1 MHPAVYGQLL
11 RLPVA
16 CGQGEL
22 CLGTWSPFTSS
33 SWPLRSLLF
42 LCSRELDA
50 GWCLM
55 HLVKGQRNAFARDV
69 GTCGLLTQ
77 ASLGLFFADF
87 WHFFLP
93 TRPLQSLS
101 NGDRMDVRS
110 RRRQRRMKRREEVA
124 RTAHACPD
132 WHTIPPHSTHTQTH
146 VRSFKHTRMQALSVQ
161 AANNN
166 KLS

>member
-77 ASLGLFFADF
+77 ASSVHFCWLVTFFFTYMTVAVTEQWRQAWCNEQKTSEADEKKRGSGKNSARMSWLTYYPF
-87 WHFFLP
+87 
-93 TRPLQSLS
+93 SL
-101 NGDRMDVRS
+101 
-110 RRRQRRMKRREEVA
+110 
-124 RTAHACPD
+124 H
-132 WHTIPPHSTHTQTH
+132 THTNTCAHIQTH
-146 VRSFKHTRMQALSVQ
+146 VHARTQSASCKQ
-161 AANNN
+161 
-166 KLS
+166 